1 MSEGAAR
8 LSARGCMKTP
18 QEGSV
23 AFDGGGV
30 LADDAKD
37 VFTFDVHAG
46 DRADA
51 SLGLGG
57 GDGGIAHGNQ
67 TEVGSSRGHPGAGT
81 GGAGDGDGV

>member
-8 LSARGCMKTP
+8 RKARLYEDTARGL
-18 QEGSV
+18 V

-30 LADDAKD
+30 LADDTKD

-46 DRADA
+46 DRADT

>member
-1 MSEGAAR
+1 ME
-8 LSARGCMKTP
+8 TP

-46 DRADA
+46 NRADA

-67 TEVGSSRGHPGAGT
+67 AEVGSTAFPWAGLK
-81 GGAGDGDGV
+81 GRRRNCREGRRRKSE